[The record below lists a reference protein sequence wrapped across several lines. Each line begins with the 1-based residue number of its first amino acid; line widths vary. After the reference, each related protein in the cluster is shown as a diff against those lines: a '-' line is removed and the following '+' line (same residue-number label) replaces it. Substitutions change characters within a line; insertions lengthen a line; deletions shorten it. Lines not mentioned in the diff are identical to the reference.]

1 MVRDPKE
8 VGEEG
13 RVSGPG
19 TRVKC
24 RSPRWGISV

>member
-13 RVSGPG
+13 RASGPG
-19 TRVKC
+19 ATVKC
-24 RSPRWGISV
+24 RSPRWGIAA